1 MAEKPV
7 RRAQRHEVMFMTR
20 ARFLLVALLLSN
32 LAWPADGVQAAPTR
46 LTPRSVVSKVLK
58 HNLGLKYERLAP
70 ELTRASEQMAR
81 SGFDTTLFSNVTASG
96 DGDRLRLKL
105 PTGFVPGYDVR
116 VDGDF
121 GMRRTFTSGT
131 RIEASLSGLL
141 GIGSSGTGPDRMF
154 FQAGARLTVR
164 HPLLL
169 GSSKAVNEANIAT
182 ARLERSAAHQQLRR
196 KAEQTAVEALKAYW
210 DLHAA
215 LASLRIQEVALK
227 QSRKV
232 LDETREL
239 IKAQKIAASEAVEA
253 THQVKTEERATLLA
267 RQTVANHRDKL
278 ARLMGLSG
286 AAALTTPAYTTAG
299 LLQGL
304 RIPTQSLQELH
315 DTALKKRGDFRAL
328 QLTQKSRK
336 VELGAAK
343 HALLPTFDLVGSLG
357 VYGNNNPIDSA
368 TDPTLGLVQGRVAW
382 TFGFI
387 FEVPLSHRD
396 AKAKREVAHLRV
408 RRAAV
413 SVEQKR
419 VLISEELKVA
429 LRGLKAAQALVKLA
443 ETSVKVAETKLTNA
457 LQLYRSGKTPG
468 RLVAL
473 VRSDVVSEQLTQ
485 QQALAT
491 LHKALVDVWATTGTL
506 LQQVGAGFGDAR
518 AGR

>member
-1 MAEKPV
+1 
-7 RRAQRHEVMFMTR
+7 MTC
-20 ARFLLVALLLSN
+20 ARFFWVALLMLSN
-32 LAWPADGVQAAPTR
+32 LVWPAERVRAAPAGSAGSMR
-46 LTPRSVVSKVLK
+46 LTPRSVVRRVLK

-70 ELTRASEQMAR
+70 ELTGAAEQMAR

-116 VDGDF
+116 VDGDV
-121 GMRRTFTSGT
+121 GVRRVFSSGT
-131 RIEASLSGLL
+131 RVEASFSGLL
-141 GIGSSGTGPDRMF
+141 GIGSSGTSPGPDRMF

-169 GSSKAVNEANIAT
+169 GSSKAVNEVNIST
-182 ARLERSAAHQQLRR
+182 ARLDRSVAHQQLRR
-196 KAEQTAVEALKAYW
+196 KAEEAAVEALKAYW
-210 DLHAA
+210 DLHTA

-227 QSRKV
+227 QSQKV
-232 LDETREL
+232 LEETREL

-286 AAALTTPAYTTAG
+286 ASALLTPAYTTAG
-299 LLQGL
+299 LQGL
-304 RIPTQSLQELH
+304 RGLRGLRVPTQGVKELR

-343 HALLPTFDLVGSLG
+343 HALLPAFDLVGSVG
-357 VYGNNNPIDSA
+357 AYGNNNPIDSA

-387 FEVPLSHRD
+387 LEIPLSHRD

-413 SVEQKR
+413 SLEQKQ

-429 LRGLKAAQALVKLA
+429 LRGLKAAQALMKLA
-443 ETSVKVAETKLTNA
+443 ETSVKVAGIKLANA

-473 VRSDVVSEQLTQ
+473 VRADLVQEQLTQ
-485 QQALAT
+485 QQAVAT

-506 LQQVGAGFGDAR
+506 LQQVGGGGGLG
-518 AGR
+518 GR